1 MRANRKHHRWTWTG
15 LDMIHKILISAIPVL
30 TKCRN
35 KTKKKQ
41 QQDIL
46 SPVGRVMRNQRH
58 NIFIFQHLLLFSTS
72 CFSALLA
79 FQQNCAFRQFYVQPR
94 LRDRSCFSLIQDKPC
109 FDHVF
114 SKKVANAGNFSRRVD
129 EINLSSIL
137 RSSWAA
143 RGMVWKQAY
152 CVH

>member
-1 MRANRKHHRWTWTG
+1 MRANRKHHQL
-15 LDMIHKILISAIPVL
+15 LDMNRTRHDTLLLISAIPVL
-30 TKCRN
+30 TKRRN

-79 FQQNCAFRQFYVQPR
+79 FQQHCAFRQFYVQPR

-114 SKKVANAGNFSRRVD
+114 SKKVANAGNRRVD

-143 RGMVWKQAY
+143 RGMV
-152 CVH
+152 